1 MGKWITS
8 TNVYTT
14 NISKL
19 QKANHIFNSKIIK
32 EHEHDLLENGKL

>member
-14 NISKL
+14 NISIYK
-19 QKANHIFNSKIIK
+19 KENHIFNSKIIK